1 MAKIDTNKIVRLMLR
16 SYKRY
21 QAGEIDSTQAYR
33 ENTMLSNI
41 LKAADTMEQE
51 ERLRAIEETLK
62 LAR

>member
-1 MAKIDTNKIVRLMLR
+1 MAKIETEKIVKLMLK

-21 QAGEIDSTQAYR
+21 QAGEIDCSQAYR

-62 LAR
+62 MTR